1 MKRRLFCAVAAF
13 GLGASSPVL
22 ADSNWIGVNSLAGA
36 QTPGWFVTP
45 GAEIGVQKLPRFN
58 STNSVHFPIAF
69 GAPPISV
76 FTPEPSLFGG
86 EYGGTIGYVFRDGA
100 MPPWMGQRVRIGVT
114 GTYMSFSDKASTSGT
129 LGPSAAG
136 VLDLQGRAV
145 LAFNSTGAGLNESLR
160 VTRQG
165 FDLNLRIASDF
176 ALAPGWTLTPSAAVF
191 GGRTVD
197 SYNFDSLFTLG
208 GGAPL
213 AFNQFDEKLRTWSL
227 GGDFS
232 AGLTWQPTSALSINV
247 TGRGGL
253 VWQRSHLDG
262 TGCAVFV
269 GLSCSLAPFF
279 ANALSNSSVSDS
291 RSRIGFRGGAA
302 VNASLDMRFGIL
314 TVGGFFVYDSAVPGV
329 QNPSQATLLVPG
341 TSTGQ
346 AARVRFDDAFRYGGI
361 VTMRIPLIWM

>member
-1 MKRRLFCAVAAF
+1 MKRRLFCAVATL
-13 GLGASSPVL
+13 GLGVTSPVL
-22 ADSNWIGVNSLAGA
+22 ADSNWIGLNSLAGA

-58 STNSVHFPIAF
+58 STNSVHFPVIL
-69 GAPPISV
+69 GAPAISV

-86 EYGGTIGYVFRDGA
+86 EYGGTIGYAFRDGA
-100 MPPWMGQRVRIGVT
+100 MPAWMGQRVRIGVT
-114 GTYMSFSDKASTSGT
+114 GTFISFSDKTSTSNN
-129 LGPSAAG
+129 LGPSGAG
-136 VLDLQGRAV
+136 VTDLQGRTIF
-145 LAFNSTGAGLNESLR
+145 AFGSAGFDLNESLR

-176 ALAPGWTLTPSAAVF
+176 VLAPGWTLTPSAAIF

-197 SYNFDSLFTLG
+197 TYNFDSSFVN
-208 GGAPL
+208 GGATI
-213 AFNQFDEKLRTWSL
+213 FTNQFDEKVRTWSL

-232 AGLTWQPTSALSINV
+232 AGLTWQATSALSINV

-262 TGCAVFV
+262 AGCAVISV
-269 GLSCSLAPFF
+269 VNCSFAVFAPGVV
-279 ANALSNSSVSDS
+279 SNSSISDS
-291 RSRIGFRGGAA
+291 RSRIGFRGGAV

-329 QNPSQATLLVPG
+329 QNPSQANLQPIT
-341 TSTGQ
+341 TNIGQ
-346 AARVRFDDAFRYGGI
+346 TARVRFDDAFRYGGV